1 MKIDPKEYRVEVW
14 DDKVF
19 GYVELDNVLDI
30 NVIEQTLYRGSEI
43 IERMGTITVDCI
55 IDDKVKL
62 LFGNDDHFR
71 FKKRTWGNDRIRLY
85 PCDPDKNTV
94 CKDRTHCFYKTM
106 NINGECKETKYREF
120 RREE

>member
-1 MKIDPKEYRVEVW
+1 MNIDPKEYRVEKLNTN
-14 DDKVF
+14 DVF
-19 GYVELDNVLDI
+19 IELDDVLDVRAEVRSLHCAGSYIESVIDVIVVAHI
-30 NVIEQTLYRGSEI
+30 NDGVL
-43 IERMGTITVDCI
+43 TVTSGD
-55 IDDKVKL
+55 VAE
-62 LFGNDDHFR
+62 FR
-71 FKKRTWGNDRIRLY
+71 FNKRIWGGERIRLY